1 MGPRDRE
8 PRFGQ
13 RAANSEKAEGHRA
26 HRGAEGHV
34 DRGGQRS
41 PGCMALFL
49 EMAVGLGARRGE
61 VPALRWT
68 DIKDGRTMIARS
80 LTQTKA

>member
-1 MGPRDRE
+1 
-8 PRFGQ
+8 
-13 RAANSEKAEGHRA
+13 
-26 HRGAEGHV
+26 
-34 DRGGQRS
+34 
-41 PGCMALFL
+41 MALFL

-61 VPALRWT
+61 VPALRWS